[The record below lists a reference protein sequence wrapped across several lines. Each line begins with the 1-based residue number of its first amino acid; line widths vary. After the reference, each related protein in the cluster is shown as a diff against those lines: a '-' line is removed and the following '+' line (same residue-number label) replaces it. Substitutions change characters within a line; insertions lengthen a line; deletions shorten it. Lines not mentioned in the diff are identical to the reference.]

1 MVDAQSVP
9 EKSLVREEKLF
20 FRRLRT
26 LRRRGCAGFGEFDAP
41 DVFFGLEAVDADL
54 TGFGGADMADPDDT
68 ETGFAPTA
76 TDFDGLAG
84 SGQEADAV
92 QTRAFLAEI
101 DGVGALDKRMAVGV
115 GTFDDD
121 AGCLGVARVLGTLF
135 P

>member
-1 MVDAQSVP
+1 MLPLRLIGAPPCDQDTDGREARVAPERTLLSTLRRDSLDMVDAQSVP

-84 SGQEADAV
+84 SG
-92 QTRAFLAEI
+92 
-101 DGVGALDKRMAVGV
+101 
-115 GTFDDD
+115 
-121 AGCLGVARVLGTLF
+121 
-135 P
+135 